1 MLYFSLLHKVSR
13 FLEGSLNSWI
23 STAGRRAGTLL
34 WYKHFSCKN
43 LFGRSRTD
51 GDLSY
56 KRCFPQDYVTG
67 KLIQSMPRSFLLLSE
82 SVVRAWE
89 FYTGCSVANT
99 KTSPSAART
108 KPTSAPVSSNGVLL
122 QKQKA
127 LFFVFNVCFLRPPSM
142 NCSFSP
148 KNAFGILPVI
158 HGRVQMFFEET
169 WWKCNPLQRLP
180 LFQSEFCI
188 FSVPTPWCTVSL
200 FLSTISLPPSV
211 PLLRG
216 IIVQSFYFFLTLFLS
231 ILSLLFLS
239 GFTPSTSSS
248 PDSVPF
254 ISLAV
259 PCSPDHYC
267 PLLLTRFFSHK
278 K

>member
-1 MLYFSLLHKVSR
+1 MGICLIKDVSLRIMWLESWFKACLSHFCFCLKAWLERESFIRGAVSLTR
-13 FLEGSLNSWI
+13 KPAHRLQGPSPPQPPFPPNS
-23 STAGRRAGTLL
+23 
-34 WYKHFSCKN
+34 
-43 LFGRSRTD
+43 
-51 GDLSY
+51 
-56 KRCFPQDYVTG
+56 
-67 KLIQSMPRSFLLLSE
+67 
-82 SVVRAWE
+82 
-89 FYTGCSVANT
+89 
-99 KTSPSAART
+99 
-108 KPTSAPVSSNGVLL
+108 VLL

-169 WWKCNPLQRLP
+169 WLKCNPLQRLP
-180 LFQSEFCI
+180 LFQREFCV

-200 FLSTISLPPSV
+200 FLSTISLLPSV
-211 PLLRG
+211 PCSVAYSLVFLFFLDT
-216 IIVQSFYFFLTLFLS
+216 VSFY
-231 ILSLLFLS
+231 SLLFLS

-248 PDSVPF
+248 PDSVPR